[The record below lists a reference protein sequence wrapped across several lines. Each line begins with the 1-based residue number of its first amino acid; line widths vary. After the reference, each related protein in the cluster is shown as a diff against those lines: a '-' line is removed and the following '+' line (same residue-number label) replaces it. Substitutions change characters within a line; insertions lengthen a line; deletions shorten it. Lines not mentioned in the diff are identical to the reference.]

1 MWVADPR
8 HTASYGASYCASH
21 PSPNPQCM
29 WNWTARLC
37 LIWSSP
43 SFKNWPLQ
51 WYVQFYRVSRLLF
64 WFTPASQAS
73 TTPAGGQMAAVVS
86 ALNRML
92 RENKL
97 LMAMDEVMSLRK
109 YAKTTHGVQ
118 LKVLDS
124 KGIVKATVSHGQ
136 YEFVVRALIYPPR
149 LF

>member
-1 MWVADPR
+1 
-8 HTASYGASYCASH
+8 
-21 PSPNPQCM
+21 
-29 WNWTARLC
+29 
-37 LIWSSP
+37 
-43 SFKNWPLQ
+43 
-51 WYVQFYRVSRLLF
+51 
-64 WFTPASQAS
+64 
-73 TTPAGGQMAAVVS
+73 MAAVVS